1 MLMLQRLIDHMK
13 ERDSISFKA
22 MGEVA
27 REWKRAHPLEQG
39 RRAR

>member
-13 ERDSISFKA
+13 ERDGISFSA

-27 REWKRAHPLEQG
+27 REWKRAHPLDQMRG
-39 RRAR
+39 TR